1 MRSYFPD
8 LNVWVA
14 LTYRGHRHYGAASS
28 WLDGIVTGTIAF
40 CRFTQVGFLRLLTNA
55 AVMGKDVKT
64 QRQAWSVYDAF
75 LDDSR
80 VQFFGESD
88 PDEIERRFRSL
99 AATDLSATQQWPD
112 AYLVAFAQAA
122 GLTLVTFDRALGR
135 LAGDDVLLLE

>member
-14 LTYRGHRHYGAASS
+14 LTYQGHRHYGAASS
-28 WLDGIVTGTIAF
+28 WLAGIVAGTVVF
-40 CRFTQVGFLRLLTNA
+40 CRVTQVGFLRLLTNA
-55 AVMGKDVKT
+55 AVMGDDVRT
-64 QRQAWSVYDAF
+64 RRQAWSVYDA
-75 LDDSR
+75 LLEDSR
-80 VQFFGESD
+80 VQFHTESD
-88 PDEIERRFRSL
+88 PDELERRFRSL
-99 AATDLSATQQWPD
+99 SATNLSAPQQWPD